1 MLIEAR
7 CPVDHQNDD
16 GVSALMKAVEYED
29 IEVPRTP
36 RSEPTI
42 PTSDPTFSPP
52 PQVVRIFLAAGAS
65 LDAANNDGA
74 TAVEMAKGLADPEI
88 YGLLTGTKVEHKER
102 EAPAGGD
109 GEEPKRR
116 NSVSQ
121 QNLADFTDAFQDAN
135 RASAEEF

>member
-1 MLIEAR
+1 MASRGSSSQRAEA
-7 CPVDHQNDD
+7 
-16 GVSALMKAVEYED
+16 GY
-29 IEVPRTP
+29 IGG
-36 RSEPTI
+36 
-42 PTSDPTFSPP
+42 
-52 PQVVRIFLAAGAS
+52 LAAFRLGEYQEAIRL
-65 LDAANNDGA
+65 LDLATGA
-74 TAVEMAKGLADPEI
+74 TDAELRGMALIQRGTVEMAQGLADPEI

>member
-1 MLIEAR
+1 
-7 CPVDHQNDD
+7 
-16 GVSALMKAVEYED
+16 MKAVEYED
-29 IEVPRTP
+29 IE
-36 RSEPTI
+36 
-42 PTSDPTFSPP
+42 
-52 PQVVRIFLAAGAS
+52 VVRIFLAAGAS